1 LSKKFTSSHS
11 LPKISQEG
19 TFQLDWPQLHPKT
32 YASSFHQYL
41 KELEEKVLKQAREKS
56 LFIEKEAYEKG
67 FAQGEK
73 DGLELGQRR
82 IETILTQFKEIL
94 TEIERQRKDLYKAF
108 EREMLL
114 LVLDIGKKV
123 IRHELKLDEGI
134 ILATL
139 QEAIQYVVDRRK
151 LVVHLNPVDYQY
163 LLAHPEGLS
172 LPLDEAGAVKVVEDH
187 SITRGGCFLETSF
200 GEVDATVESQFNEI
214 VCLIWEQWERSGQRS
229 DQSDP

>member
-1 LSKKFTSSHS
+1 MSKKFTSSHS
-11 LPKISQEG
+11 LPEIPQEG
-19 TFQLDWPQLHPKT
+19 TFQLEWPQLQPKA

-41 KELEEKVLKQAREKS
+41 KELEEKVLKQTREKS

-82 IETILTQFKEIL
+82 IETMIHQFKEIL
-94 TEIERQRKDLYKAF
+94 LDIERQRKDLYKAF
-108 EREMLL
+108 EKEMLQ
-114 LVLDIGKKV
+114 LVVDISKKV
-123 IRHELKLDEGI
+123 IRHELKLHEGI

-139 QEAIQYVVDRRK
+139 QEALQYVVDRRK
-151 LVVHLNPVDYQY
+151 LVIHLNPVDYQY

-172 LPLDEAGAVKVVEDH
+172 LPLDEAGGVKVIEDP

-214 VCLIWEQWERSGQRS
+214 VSLIWEQWERSGQRS
-229 DQSDP
+229 DRSNP

>member
-1 LSKKFTSSHS
+1 MSKKFTSSPS
-11 LPKISQEG
+11 LPEISPGG
-19 TFQLDWPQLHPKT
+19 TFQWEWPQLHPKA
-32 YASSFHQYL
+32 YASSFQQYRR
-41 KELEEKVLKQAREKS
+41 ELEEKVLKQAREKS

>member
-11 LPKISQEG
+11 LPKIPQEG
-19 TFQLDWPQLHPKT
+19 TFQLEWPQLQQKA

-41 KELEEKVLKQAREKS
+41 KELEEKALKQAREKS

-82 IETILTQFKEIL
+82 IEIMIHQFREIL
-94 TEIERQRKDLYKAF
+94 LDIERQRKDLYKAF
-108 EREMLL
+108 EKEMLQ
-114 LVLDIGKKV
+114 LVVDISKKV
-123 IRHELKLDEGI
+123 IRHELKLHEDI

-139 QEAIQYVVDRRK
+139 QEALQYVVDRRK

-172 LPLDEAGAVKVVEDH
+172 LPPDGAGGVKVIEDH

-214 VCLIWEQWERSGQRS
+214 VCLIWEQWERSGQGSDRS
-229 DQSDP
+229 NP

>member
-11 LPKISQEG
+11 LPEIPPEG
-19 TFQLDWPQLHPKT
+19 TFQLEWPQLHPKT

-94 TEIERQRKDLYKAF
+94 LEIEGQRKDLYKAF
-108 EREMLL
+108 EKEMLL
-114 LVLDIGKKV
+114 LVLDISKKV
-123 IRHELKLDEGI
+123 IRHELKLHEDI
-134 ILATL
+134 ILASL
-139 QEAIQYVVDRRK
+139 QGAIQYVVDRRK

-163 LLAHPEGLS
+163 LLAHPEGLP
-172 LPLDEAGAVKVVEDH
+172 LPLDEAGAVKVIEDQ
-187 SITRGGCFLETSF
+187 SVTRGGCFLETSF
-200 GEVDATVESQFNEI
+200 GEVDATIESQFNEI
-214 VCLIWEQWERSGQRS
+214 VRLIWEQWERSGQPSDRS
-229 DQSDP
+229 DP

>member
-11 LPKISQEG
+11 PPEIPQEG
-19 TFQLDWPQLHPKT
+19 TFQLEWPQLHPKT

-82 IETILTQFKEIL
+82 IETIITQFKEIL
-94 TEIERQRKDLYKAF
+94 LEIEGQRKDLYKAF
-108 EREMLL
+108 EKEMLL
-114 LVLDIGKKV
+114 LVLDISKKV
-123 IRHELKLDEGI
+123 IRHELKLHEDI

-139 QEAIQYVVDRRK
+139 QGAIQYVVDRRK
-151 LVVHLNPVDYQY
+151 LVAHLNPVDYQY
-163 LLAHPEGLS
+163 LLAHPEGLP
-172 LPLDEAGAVKVVEDH
+172 LPLDEAGAVKVIEDH
-187 SITRGGCFLETSF
+187 SIARGGCILETSF

-214 VCLIWEQWERSGQRS
+214 VRLIWEQWERSGLQSDRS
-229 DQSDP
+229 DP